1 MRPLINSLLR
11 LRHAAVTVALLA
23 CSVCLAAP
31 KTDVITLNNGDRIT
45 GEIKSLDR
53 GKLLLG
59 TDNLGDIEI
68 EWETVASVK
77 TSQVLQVELNSGVV
91 VFGPLLEGAP
101 PGTVL
106 VQGSSSA
113 TQLPILNIVR
123 MAPIEKDLIKRFK
136 GSISAGYS
144 LLAANQ
150 QEQFNF
156 DFNTDYRTPRFL
168 GKFAANIT
176 TNSSA
181 TDSTSERALGSLEL
195 YHLFNDRWYAGGL
208 LRADRND
215 ELGIKERYS
224 WGAGGGRFLIF
235 TNKLQ
240 WNATLG
246 ILDTHEI
253 DVDSPEKSRSVEGLI
268 STSLDWFRF
277 RKPEFDLSTVISV
290 LPNLTESGRWRS
302 TYSLAFKWQIYR
314 DFYWKVQFNGDY
326 DNRPRET
333 GAAHSDYSL
342 ITSLGSTF

>member
-1 MRPLINSLLR
+1 MALAL
-11 LRHAAVTVALLA
+11 ALLA
-23 CSVCLAAP
+23 GALAVAAP
-31 KTDVITLNNGDRIT
+31 KTDVITLNNGDRLT
-45 GEIKSLDR
+45 GEIKSLER

-59 TDNLGDIEI
+59 TDDLGDIEI
-68 EWETVASVK
+68 EWDTVASVR
-77 TSQVLQVELNSGVV
+77 TNQVLQVELNSGVV
-91 VFGPLLEGAP
+91 VFGPLIEGAP

-113 TQLPILNIVR
+113 TQLPILNVVR
-123 MAPIEKDLIKRFK
+123 MAPIEKDLLKRFK

-156 DFNTDYRTPRFL
+156 DFNTQYRTPRFL

-181 TDSTSERALGSLEL
+181 TDETSRRALSSLEL
-195 YHLFNDRWYAGGL
+195 YHLFEDRWYAGGL

-215 ELGIKERYS
+215 ELGIRERYS

-240 WNATLG
+240 WNLTLG

-253 DVDSPEKSRSVEGLI
+253 DVDSPEKSRSVEGLLG
-268 STSLDWFRF
+268 TSLDWFRF
-277 RKPEFDLSTVISV
+277 RKPEFDLSSDLAV
-290 LPNLTESGRWRS
+290 LPNLTESGRWRAS
-302 TYSLAFKWQIYR
+302 YSLAFKWQIYR

-326 DNRPRET
+326 DNRSREA
-333 GAAHSDYSL
+333 GAAHDDYSL

>member
-1 MRPLINSLLR
+1 MRPAMKLSPRRATALAL
-11 LRHAAVTVALLA
+11 ALLTSA
-23 CSVCLAAP
+23 LALAAP
-31 KTDVITLNNGDRIT
+31 KTDVVTLNNGDRIT
-45 GEIKSLDR
+45 GEIKNLER
-53 GKLLLG
+53 GKLLLS
-59 TDNLGDIEI
+59 TDDLGDIEI
-68 EWETVASVK
+68 EWDTVASVR
-77 TSQVLQVELNSGVV
+77 TNQVLQVELNSGVV
-91 VFGPLLEGAP
+91 VFGPLVEGAP

-106 VQGSSSA
+106 VKGSSSA
-113 TQLPILNIVR
+113 TQLPILNVVR
-123 MAPIEKDLIKRFK
+123 MAPIEKDLLERFK

-181 TDSTSERALGSLEL
+181 NDENSERALASLEL
-195 YHLFNDRWYAGGL
+195 YHLFDERWYAGAL

-215 ELGIKERYS
+215 ELGIRERYS

-240 WNATLG
+240 WNVTLG
-246 ILDTHEI
+246 VLDTHEI
-253 DVDSPEKSRSVEGLI
+253 DADSPEKNRSVEGLL
-268 STSLDWFRF
+268 STSIDWFRF
-277 RKPEFDLSTVISV
+277 RKPEFDLASELSV
-290 LPNLTESGRWRS
+290 LPNLSESGRWRS

-314 DFYWKVQFNGDY
+314 DFYWKVQFTGDY
-326 DNRPRET
+326 DNRPRES
-333 GAAHSDYSL
+333 GAAHTDYSL